1 MKPKYA
7 DKRAEFL
14 GYAPCCDKQNLVID
28 GAQFK
33 ITRLRAESSV
43 KVQLVIGLIEKLVKV
58 KSIDILIAGTTD
70 RAVTEQEVLCVMCV
84 DTETHKPN
92 LSYFEVIEMD
102 KFYQTAPGTGMLA
115 AIKGCFTK
123 HKFSNFGINRS
134 IFLPLELPWIQA
146 KTLISP
152 HKSKQNMTWY
162 CSYGVSVIAWNWH

>member
-1 MKPKYA
+1 M
-7 DKRAEFL
+7 
-14 GYAPCCDKQNLVID
+14 ID

-70 RAVTEQEVLCVMCV
+70 RAVTEQDVMYV
-84 DTETHKPN
+84 DPVTHKPN

-102 KFYQTAPGTGMLA
+102 KFDQTAPGTGILA

-123 HKFSNFGINRS
+123 HKFSKLWDKSIYLSAAGASVNTGKDRTNPSRTWLGSRMVFQSSLGIGT
-134 IFLPLELPWIQA
+134 EG
-146 KTLISP
+146 
-152 HKSKQNMTWY
+152 
-162 CSYGVSVIAWNWH
+162 CS